1 MLPYPSPPHVLAVLP
16 FKPSIHTLTPDA
28 PMRWW
33 PVLYSD
39 DLLLTPHE
47 LDEAGLRSADDDCL
61 NLGRSGRPEAA

>member
-1 MLPYPSPPHVLAVLP
+1 LAILP
-16 FKPSIHTLTPDA
+16 FKPSIHAFVPGT

-47 LDEAGLRSADDDCL
+47 LDEAGLRPTDEELWSVPRR
-61 NLGRSGRPEAA
+61 GRTEAA